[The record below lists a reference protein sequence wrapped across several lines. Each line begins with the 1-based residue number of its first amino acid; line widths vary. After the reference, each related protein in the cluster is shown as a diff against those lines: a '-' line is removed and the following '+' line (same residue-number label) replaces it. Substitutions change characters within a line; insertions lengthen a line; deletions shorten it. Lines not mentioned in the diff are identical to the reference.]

1 MELGPLLGIA
11 LALAMDA
18 LAVTVALSLAQGGLS
33 LGQRWRLAWCFGV
46 FQGGMTLA
54 GWWLGGHLIKLI
66 SRYDHWVAF
75 GLLLLVGSRMIYESF
90 HRQEFV
96 WSQNR
101 DRTKGLAV
109 FYLALATSIDAL
121 AVGLSLGSLGI
132 KVVTPAII
140 IAVVAGG
147 VTYSG
152 EYLGRWLG
160 RVAGQ
165 RAELCG
171 GLLLIVIG
179 LRILILHLRGG

>member
-33 LGQRWRLAWCFGV
+33 RGQRWRLALCFGF

-75 GLLLLVGSRMIYESF
+75 GLLVLVGSRMIYESF
-90 HRQEFV
+90 HRQEFT
-96 WSQNR
+96 WAQHR
-101 DRTKGLAV
+101 DRTRGLALL
-109 FYLALATSIDAL
+109 YLALATSIDAL

-132 KVVTPAII
+132 KVLTPAVI
-140 IAVVAGG
+140 IAVVALGI
-147 VTYSG
+147 TYSG
-152 EYLGRWLG
+152 EYFGRWLG

-171 GLLLIVIG
+171 GLILLFIG
-179 LRILILHLRGG
+179 IRILVLHLRGG

>member
-33 LGQRWRLAWCFGV
+33 RGQRWRLAWCFGV

-101 DRTKGLAV
+101 DRTM
-109 FYLALATSIDAL
+109 
-121 AVGLSLGSLGI
+121 SLGSLGI